1 VIVAVLGVGDNA
13 SFRAVAAHF
22 WSVRPA
28 RVDILGA
35 VLDLDA
41 VHILL
46 TLAKDGALART
57 SRTLGLPRTTLTRR
71 IEQLEEQLGMRLV
84 ERTPRHLRLTDAGR
98 LLAQQ
103 GAPLIDAARQVEA
116 TMRASQRY
124 RLRVV
129 LPPGFGWD
137 LIEPILKHDEPT
149 TAELG
154 FELINADHEM
164 HPIRDDVDLV
174 ASLVRPTDSSIICSS
189 FLRFSWCCLAT
200 PAYLAEHGTPR
211 SAEELAAHSCIAW
224 RIPGGVSPFL
234 WPLWPDSSQQITP
247 WLITNDMHHALVMV
261 LSGRGIGLLPD
272 VLTASAQGLVPV
284 LPDVVGAEGEIFL
297 SMGRRLS
304 DSQRGR
310 RLKEIVDKCRHQL
323 LQSAGRGPAK
333 RRS

>member
-1 VIVAVLGVGDNA
+1 MAPLGPGRQARGD
-13 SFRAVAAHF
+13 RI
-22 WSVRPA
+22 R
-28 RVDILGA
+28 A
-35 VLDLDA
+35 VLDLNA
-41 VHILL
+41 VQILL
-46 TLAKDGALART
+46 TLAKDGALSRA

-71 IEQLEEQLGMRLV
+71 IEQLEKQLGMRLV
-84 ERTPRHLRLTDAGR
+84 ERTQRYLRLTDAGR

-116 TMRASQRY
+116 AMQDSRRY

-129 LPPGFGWD
+129 VPPGFGWD
-137 LIEPILKHDEPT
+137 LLEPILKHDDPT

-154 FELINADHEM
+154 FELINADREM

-189 FLRFSWCCLAT
+189 FLRFSWRCMAT
-200 PAYLAEHGTPR
+200 PAYLAERGMPR
-211 SAEELAAHSCIAW
+211 DAEELSAHPCIAW

-234 WPLWPDSSQQITP
+234 WPLWKGSSQQITP
-247 WLITNDMHHALVMV
+247 WLITNDMHHALVMT

-272 VLTASAQGLVPV
+272 VLTASAQELVPV

-297 SMGRRLS
+297 AMGRRLS

-310 RLKEIVDKCRHQL
+310 RLRDIIDKCRRQL
-323 LQSAGRGPAK
+323 LQEAGKEPAK
-333 RRS
+333 RRA